1 MSGQGL
7 AGGTPGSRI
16 FVTYFRELDLG
27 PWAACP
33 QPPTDRLWGGGLA
46 ARPQLCEVA
55 LTCRTSGQP
64 RSSQSSLLAVGWP
77 GCPSA
82 GGPGSPTLSQGFVF
96 VSLSYHLPL

>member
-46 ARPQLCEVA
+46 QDHSSAKSPLPA
-55 LTCRTSGQP
+55 GP
-64 RSSQSSLLAVGWP
+64 R
-77 GCPSA
+77 
-82 GGPGSPTLSQGFVF
+82 GSPGA
-96 VSLSYHLPL
+96 HRAAC